1 MNIGINLLNNWPI
14 AIKFESRKS
23 ETPQLRDEY
32 RAYKILS
39 GCGNNLWNIIL
50 LLLLL
55 LYKMML
61 NKNK

>member
-1 MNIGINLLNNWPI
+1 MNKIIINPINIIKIGINLLNNCPI

-39 GCGNNLWNIIL
+39 GVGRF
-50 LLLLL
+50 
-55 LYKMML
+55 L
-61 NKNK
+61 NSK

>member
-23 ETPQLRDEY
+23 DTPQLRDEY

-39 GCGNNLWNIIL
+39 GCGNFLI
-50 LLLLL
+50 
-55 LYKMML
+55 YKIYY
-61 NKNK
+61 